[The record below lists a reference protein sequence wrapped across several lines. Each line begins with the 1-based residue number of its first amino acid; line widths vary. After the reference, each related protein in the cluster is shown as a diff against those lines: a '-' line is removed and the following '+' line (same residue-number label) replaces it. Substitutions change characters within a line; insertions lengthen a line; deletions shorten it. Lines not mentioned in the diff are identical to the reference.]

1 MLLDKLLHSL
11 IQLRDIDGTK
21 AAYFIAKELVLIDL
35 NIIWNPHKVADDKAR
50 LMSLAQHVQVT
61 FKDQPE
67 ANEIIRMIKKM
78 ASRLDSS
85 QK

>member
-11 IQLRDIDGTK
+11 IQLREIVGTK

-35 NIIWNPHKVADDKAR
+35 NIIWNPHKAADDKAR
-50 LMSLAQHVQVT
+50 LMSLAQHVKVT

-67 ANEIIRMIKKM
+67 AKEIIRLIKKM
-78 ASRLDSS
+78 ASRLDSTN
-85 QK
+85 K

>member
-11 IQLRDIDGTK
+11 IELREIDGTK

-35 NIIWNPHKVADDKAR
+35 NIIWNPHKAADDKAR
-50 LMSLAQHVQVT
+50 LMSLAQHVKVT

-67 ANEIIRMIKKM
+67 TNEIIRMIKKM

-85 QK
+85 RK